1 MNNHRQISEESGD
14 TAQDI
19 PQDALQDGVQDAS
32 QGDMQEDARQTA
44 QNAAHISEPCLL
56 ISEEANF
63 KTSLIEN
70 MLAEEKIPYI
80 SRDLGIGGY
89 FKVLGG
95 YSVFGTSIYVNKQD
109 YPRAKEL
116 VDVYFSNIPSEQGF
130 EPIEESDVKPVFIG
144 RTIMKIFI
152 ALFILLAIALAVYA
166 AISAF

>member
-1 MNNHRQISEESGD
+1 MNDDRKISEESYD
-14 TAQDI
+14 TVQEDTVQDHAQD
-19 PQDALQDGVQDAS
+19 
-32 QGDMQEDARQTA
+32 
-44 QNAAHISEPCLL
+44 AAHISEPCLL

-70 MLAEEKIPYI
+70 MLAEEKIPFI

-116 VDVYFSNIPSEQGF
+116 VDVYFSNIPAEEGI
-130 EPIEESDVKPVFIG
+130 EPIVESDVKPVFIG
-144 RTIMKIFI
+144 RTVMKVFI
-152 ALFILLAIALAVYA
+152 TLFIVLVIASAIYA
-166 AISAF
+166 AISAFYR